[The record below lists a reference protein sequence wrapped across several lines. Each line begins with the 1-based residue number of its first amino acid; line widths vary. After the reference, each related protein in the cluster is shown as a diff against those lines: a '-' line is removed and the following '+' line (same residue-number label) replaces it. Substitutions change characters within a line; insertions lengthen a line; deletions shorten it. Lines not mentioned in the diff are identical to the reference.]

1 MRFCKCFAFYRWML
15 VWAIL
20 AVSGTPFAS
29 EDPENASL
37 RNEAAA
43 QLEMA
48 ISAVQEAERQK
59 ALWIPAAEA
68 LEEAK
73 AAFGRG
79 EFEQAIKLAR
89 DARQFAE
96 LGIRQ
101 LATPP
106 YRHF

>member
-1 MRFCKCFAFYRWML
+1 MRFFSYFSLCPLVL

-29 EDPENASL
+29 EGPENTSL

-101 LATPP
+101 LANPP